1 MSAHEDLNRDEKI
14 KGSSNRSFGLVFT
27 VVFVLIGLFPL
38 ISSGSIRIWSLCLSG
53 VFLLASLLKPEVLQ
67 PLNNLWTKFGLLL
80 NKIISPIMLAVLFF
94 LVVTPTGILMRIFSG
109 NPMKPKFDP
118 SAESY
123 WIKRD
128 PPGPKPES
136 MSDQF

>member
-1 MSAHEDLNRDEKI
+1 MSPHEDFNREEKV

-27 VVFVLIGLFPL
+27 VVFFLIGLFPL
-38 ISSGSIRIWSLCLSG
+38 LGSGPVRLWSLGLGGAFFVVS
-53 VFLLASLLKPEVLQ
+53 FLRPDVLQ
-67 PLNNLWTKFGLLL
+67 PLNRLWTQFGLLL
-80 NKIISPIMLAVLFF
+80 NKIISPVILAVLFF
-94 LVVTPTGILMRIFSG
+94 LVVTPTGLLMRLFSG
-109 NPMKPKFDP
+109 NPLKPRFDP
-118 SAESY
+118 KADSY

>member
-1 MSAHEDLNRDEKI
+1 MSTHEDFDREEKI

-27 VVFVLIGLFPL
+27 VVFFIIGLLPL
-38 ISSGSIRIWSLCLSG
+38 FWSGSVRIWSLG
-53 VFLLASLLKPEVLQ
+53 IGATFLLVTFLWPEVLQ
-67 PLNNLWTKFGLLL
+67 PLNKLWTRFGLLL
-80 NKIISPIMLAVLFF
+80 NKIISPVMLAALFF

-109 NPMKPKFDP
+109 NPLKPKFDP
-118 SAESY
+118 KADSY

>member
-1 MSAHEDLNRDEKI
+1 MRTHEDFDREEKI

-27 VVFVLIGLFPL
+27 VVFFIIGLLPL
-38 ISSGSIRIWSLCLSG
+38 FWSGSVRIWSLG
-53 VFLLASLLKPEVLQ
+53 IGATFLLVTFVWPEVLQ
-67 PLNNLWTKFGLLL
+67 PLNKLWTRFGLLL
-80 NKIISPIMLAVLFF
+80 NKIISPVMLAALFF

-109 NPMKPKFDP
+109 NPLKPKFDP
-118 SAESY
+118 KADSY

>member
-38 ISSGSIRIWSLCLSG
+38 INSGSIRVWSLGLSG
-53 VFLLASLLKPEVLQ
+53 VFLLASFLKPEVLQ

-80 NKIISPIMLAVLFF
+80 NKIISPIMLAALFF
-94 LVVTPTGILMRIFSG
+94 LVVTPTGIMMRIFSG